1 MNNGIKTSGGYIF
14 EDDYF
19 SAVLCHD
26 FGEKTDEQRARL
38 CARQISIFNFDIIP
52 EEIQAF
58 VNKWQSKIRDEKYK
72 STCYIKN
79 ARIEFGYGDRVYAI
93 TPKTFFVVDGTIE
106 AAANDI
112 LYELKTMG
120 CNYGRYT
127 GYLD

>member
-14 EDDYF
+14 EDDCF

-26 FGEKTDEQRARL
+26 FGEMTDEQRARL